1 MFLTKS
7 YYGLGTEINL
17 SLQSVSEDQDTI
29 FLDKTYRLIEKY
41 EDLLTVNRTNSEIM
55 SINRNAG
62 KSFVSVSEITY
73 SILKK
78 SYEASLKNE
87 GFNFTIGPLVKLW
100 KIGFDGANLP
110 RPEQIGAK
118 LDLIDPKQVVF
129 NDKKRA
135 VKLQLTGMEIDLGAI
150 AKGYIADA
158 VKSFWQRSGILSGI
172 INLGGNILLVGSSRH
187 DRGYWQIGV
196 QDPFKIRNLPLGI
209 LTDLRDCSVV
219 TSGIYER
226 YLKLNGMFYHH
237 MFDSKTGYPIKK

>member
-1 MFLTKS
+1 S
-7 YYGLGTEINL
+7 
-17 SLQSVSEDQDTI
+17 QCW
-29 FLDKTYRLIEKY
+29 EKFVRFR
-41 EDLLTVNRTNSEIM
+41 DHLL
-55 SINRNAG
+55 
-62 KSFVSVSEITY
+62 Y
-73 SILKK
+73 LKK

-87 GFNFTIGPLVKLW
+87 GLIHDRSACQVMENW
-100 KIGFDGANLP
+100 FDGANLP

-118 LDLIDPKQVVF
+118 LDLIDPEQVVF

-158 VKSFWQRSGILSGI
+158 VKNFWQRSGILSGI

-187 DRGYWQIGV
+187 GHGRWQIGV
-196 QDPFKIRNLPLGI
+196 QDPFKIKNLPLGI

-237 MFDSKTGYPIKK
+237 MFDSKTGYPIKNDLSSVTIVSKNRSTLIFGRRSLFIMVQKRA